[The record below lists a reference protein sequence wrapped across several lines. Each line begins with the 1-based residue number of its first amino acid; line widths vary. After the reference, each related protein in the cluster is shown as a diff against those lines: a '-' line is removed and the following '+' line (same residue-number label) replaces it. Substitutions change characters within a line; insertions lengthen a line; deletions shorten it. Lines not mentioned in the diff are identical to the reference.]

1 MSIRDIRSAHTY
13 RQTILIVDDQP
24 TVLAIHEAVL
34 KSALPGA
41 RIVCMTD
48 AGAALKWLRNK
59 HVDLIITDYRM
70 QQMDGIHFV
79 HALQGSSS
87 VSVQPIIV
95 VTALN
100 DEKIHQQL
108 LSAGVAACLK
118 KPVRAAQLSGIS
130 RTLLEQGRQNYTGN
144 KDEVNKVT

>member
-13 RQTILIVDDQP
+13 RQTILILDDQP

-70 QQMDGIHFV
+70 QKMDGIHFV

-95 VTALN
+95 TALN

-108 LSAGVAACLK
+108 LSAGVAACLEK
-118 KPVRAAQLSGIS
+118 TGPGSATIRNIAYPAGTGQTKLH
-130 RTLLEQGRQNYTGN
+130 RQ
-144 KDEVNKVT
+144 